1 VLIAEKGFSV
11 EEADKRSVKRLK
23 RGEDDDEGGAITI
36 SFTVSTM
43 PRADAAAALFAD
55 K

>member
-23 RGEDDDEGGAITI
+23 RGEGDEGGAITI